1 MSLPFA
7 ATFNYQRQA
16 TINYFINVYNP
27 TIINLIATT
36 HPDPF
41 IIRRH
46 KIYAFILF
54 ALLAF
59 LQIQNTGSTPSPFH
73 DHPVTTQA
81 CFLAIFCYFL
91 AFMASLR
98 LPQYSSQLSTAMAAF
113 GSFSSATLVTLLI
126 PESWWNFRYVF
137 YVLVGMVE
145 LHPLLT
151 VLYDR
156 YILRSVLRMR
166 RSWQQNSQRQ
176 QQLLPLRYMDLMSRE
191 HSNNTVYLM
200 EAPLEVAVVERA
212 SFI

>member
-113 GSFSSATLVTLLI
+113 GSFSSATLVHSEICLENEEIVAAKFPKATTTLATEI
-126 PESWWNFRYVF
+126 HGSDE
-137 YVLVGMVE
+137 
-145 LHPLLT
+145 
-151 VLYDR
+151 
-156 YILRSVLRMR
+156 
-166 RSWQQNSQRQ
+166 
-176 QQLLPLRYMDLMSRE
+176 
-191 HSNNTVYLM
+191 
-200 EAPLEVAVVERA
+200 
-212 SFI
+212 